1 MMQLSVLLNH
11 LDFQVIEVDFLHKRI
26 LAEACFGM
34 AAEIV
39 DIAVEPDWFAEVELH
54 ADLLQR
60 VKTLWFC
67 FIRRSSQMTVSFN
80 MWLF

>member
-1 MMQLSVLLNH
+1 MMQLSIFFNH
-11 LDFQVIEVDFLHKRI
+11 LDFQVIEVNFLNKRI

-34 AAEIV
+34 AAEII

-60 VKTLWFC
+60 VENLMGSGF
-67 FIRRSSQMTVSFN
+67 FAVVADDGIV
-80 MWLF
+80 

>member
-1 MMQLSVLLNH
+1 MMQLSILLNH

-39 DIAVEPDWFAEVELH
+39 DIAVEPDWFSEV
-54 ADLLQR
+54 
-60 VKTLWFC
+60 
-67 FIRRSSQMTVSFN
+67 
-80 MWLF
+80 